1 MEKSFSQ
8 WKHGRKRFYSESVR
22 FVYFCK
28 LRGAVNKEK
37 YHVNYKATKTELE
50 ESSLSLQK

>member
-50 ESSLSLQK
+50 ESLSLQK